1 MPNFTIEK
9 NTREGGQG
17 VAGMDEVGRGPW
29 AGPVVAAAF
38 MFLEPPPRRL
48 AARIDDSKAL
58 PSPLRRTAAAKLE
71 AFCNK
76 GGAVFA
82 IGVASVEEIDRFN
95 ILQATFLAMQR
106 ALKLLS
112 QPAEAVLV
120 DGNKAPLGLPCPAIP
135 VIGGDGLSLSI
146 AAASIMAKV
155 YRDALMADLAL
166 IHTGYGWETNVGYGT
181 REHQEALLRLGV
193 TPHHRQSF
201 APIRNLLK
209 FKTLDETIPMIHSL
223 LD

>member
-1 MPNFTIEK
+1 MPNLTIEK
-9 NTREGGQG
+9 NTCEGGRG

-38 MFLEPPPRRL
+38 MFLQPPPRHL

-58 PSPLRRTAAAKLE
+58 PAPQRRTAADKLE
-71 AFCNK
+71 AFCSK

-106 ALKLLS
+106 ALKRLP

-120 DGNKAPLGLPCPAIP
+120 DGNRAPLGLPCPAIP

-155 YRDALMADLAL
+155 YRDNLMAELAL
-166 IHTGYGWETNVGYGT
+166 IHKGYGWETNVGYGT
-181 REHQEALLRLGV
+181 KEHQDALLRLGV
-193 TPHHRQSF
+193 TTHHRQSF

>member
-1 MPNFTIEK
+1 MPNFAIEK
-9 NTREGGQG
+9 SIRDGGRG
-17 VAGMDEVGRGPW
+17 VAGIDEVGRGPW

-58 PSPLRRTAAAKLE
+58 PTPLRRIAAAKLE
-71 AFCNK
+71 AFCVK

-95 ILQATFLAMQR
+95 ILQATFLAMSR
-106 ALKLLS
+106 ALKLLP

-120 DGNKAPLGLPCPAIP
+120 DGNKVPIGLPCPATP

-155 YRDALMADLAL
+155 HRDAIMAELSL
-166 IHTGYGWETNVGYGT
+166 IHKGYGWETNAGYGT
-181 REHQEALLRLGV
+181 KAHQEALLRLGV
-193 TPHHRQSF
+193 TTHHRQSF